1 MDELLSTAIELEKV
15 LGEIGETPYE
25 PLQGEREEELAL
37 CETNTNK
44 QLQLLNDILIN
55 YFGQRTNGK
64 KGPSLGMTSIIQC
77 QLCRAKEHIMFTCGC
92 IHDWGTKKE

>member
-44 QLQLLNDILIN
+44 
-55 YFGQRTNGK
+55 
-64 KGPSLGMTSIIQC
+64 
-77 QLCRAKEHIMFTCGC
+77 
-92 IHDWGTKKE
+92 

>member
-1 MDELLSTAIELEKV
+1 MYYERLEWLFVKGHIPNVERKRQFLAKLQPKLKKFLVVCTYQNMDELLSTAIELEKV

-44 QLQLLNDILIN
+44 
-55 YFGQRTNGK
+55 
-64 KGPSLGMTSIIQC
+64 
-77 QLCRAKEHIMFTCGC
+77 
-92 IHDWGTKKE
+92 